1 MDRIETFQ
9 DLLDILEAKPEWAQA
24 LRQRL
29 LTPELL
35 ALPEKFA
42 AFADMVEKRFQ
53 ALETDMTQVKADVA
67 ELKTDMTQVKADVA
81 ELKTDMTQVKADVA
95 ELKTDMTQVKADVAE
110 LKTDMTQVNADVAE
124 LKGHAV
130 PVAAQRM
137 TGVIAQAANV
147 RRSRWLNSTQIVDI
161 ADDAEDEGRADIP
174 ANEMQSFK
182 AIDLAMTAI
191 DKTSG
196 EPCYV
201 VIECSYTLT
210 QDDVARVK
218 RNAAHMARFT
228 GTPAKAVAAGN
239 SIPEAVSIFAEEQDV
254 ACVTITSKASS
265 PR

>member
-9 DLLDILEAKPEWAQA
+9 DLLDILDAKPEWAQA

-95 ELKTDMTQVKADVAE
+95 ELKTDMTQV
-110 LKTDMTQVNADVAE
+110 NADVAE

-147 RRSRWLNSTQIVDI
+147 RRSRWLDSAQIVDI

-239 SIPEAVSIFAEEQDV
+239 SIPEAVSIFAEDQDV

>member
-9 DLLDILEAKPEWAQA
+9 DLLDILDAKPEWAQA

-110 LKTDMTQVNADVAE
+110 LK
-124 LKGHAV
+124 GHAV

-147 RRSRWLNSTQIVDI
+147 RRSRWLDSTQIVDI
-161 ADDAEDEGRADIP
+161 ADGAEDEGRADIP

-239 SIPEAVSIFAEEQDV
+239 SIPEAVSIFAEDQDV

>member
-53 ALETDMTQVKADVA
+53 ALE
-67 ELKTDMTQVKADVA
+67 
-81 ELKTDMTQVKADVA
+81 TDMTQVKADVA

>member
-1 MDRIETFQ
+1 MDRIESFQ
-9 DLLDILEAKPEWAQA
+9 DLLDILDAKPEWAQA

-35 ALPEKFA
+35 ALPEKLA

-53 ALETDMTQVKADVA
+53 ALETDMTQVK
-67 ELKTDMTQVKADVA
+67 T
-81 ELKTDMTQVKADVA
+81 
-95 ELKTDMTQVKADVAE
+95 
-110 LKTDMTQVNADVAE
+110 DVAE

-147 RRSRWLNSTQIVDI
+147 RRSRWLDSTQIVDI

-239 SIPEAVSIFAEEQDV
+239 SIPEAVSALAENQDV
-254 ACVTITSKASS
+254 ACVTITNKASS

>member
-9 DLLDILEAKPEWAQA
+9 DLLDILDANPEWAQA

-42 AFADMVEKRFQ
+42 AFAGMVEKRFQ
-53 ALETDMTQVKADVA
+53 ALETDVSELKSDMTQVKADVA
-67 ELKTDMTQVKADVA
+67 ELKSDMTQVKADVA
-81 ELKTDMTQVKADVA
+81 DLKSDMTQVKADVA
-95 ELKTDMTQVKADVAE
+95 D
-110 LKTDMTQVNADVAE
+110 
-124 LKGHAV
+124 LKGHTV

-137 TGVIAQAANV
+137 TGAIAQAVNV
-147 RRSRWLNSTQIVDI
+147 RRSRWLDSTQIVDI
-161 ADDAEDEGRADIP
+161 ADDAEEAGRTDIP

-182 AIDLAMTAI
+182 AIDLAMTAM
-191 DKTSG
+191 DKSTG

-210 QDDVARVK
+210 QNDVIRVK
-218 RNAAHMARFT
+218 RNAEHMTRFT
-228 GTPAKAVAAGN
+228 GTPAKAVAAAN
-239 SIPEAVSIFAEEQDV
+239 SIPEAVSAFANANDV
-254 ACVTITSKASS
+254 ACVTITNKASS

>member
-9 DLLDILEAKPEWAQA
+9 DLLDILDAKPEWAQA

-110 LKTDMTQVNADVAE
+110 LK
-124 LKGHAV
+124 GHAV

-147 RRSRWLNSTQIVDI
+147 RRSRWLDSTQIVDI
-161 ADDAEDEGRADIP
+161 ADVAEDEGRADIP

-196 EPCYV
+196 EPCHV

-239 SIPEAVSIFAEEQDV
+239 SIPEAVSIFAEDQDV

>member
-9 DLLDILEAKPEWAQA
+9 DLLDILDAKPEWAQA

-110 LKTDMTQVNADVAE
+110 LK
-124 LKGHAV
+124 GHAV

-147 RRSRWLNSTQIVDI
+147 RRSRWLDSAQVVDI

-239 SIPEAVSIFAEEQDV
+239 SIPEAVSIFAEDQDV

>member
-9 DLLDILEAKPEWAQA
+9 DLLDILDAKPEWAQA

-42 AFADMVEKRFQ
+42 AFADVVEKRFQ
-53 ALETDMTQVKADVA
+53 VLETDMTQVKANVAELKSGMTQVKADVA
-67 ELKTDMTQVKADVA
+67 ELK
-81 ELKTDMTQVKADVA
+81 
-95 ELKTDMTQVKADVAE
+95 
-110 LKTDMTQVNADVAE
+110 
-124 LKGHAV
+124 GHAV
-130 PVAAQRM
+130 PAAAQRM

-147 RRSRWLNSTQIVDI
+147 RRSRWLDSTQIVDI

-201 VIECSYTLT
+201 VIECSYTLA
-210 QDDVARVK
+210 QDDITRVK
-218 RNAAHMARFT
+218 RNAAHTWPDSLEHPPRPWP
-228 GTPAKAVAAGN
+228 PATQYPKP
-239 SIPEAVSIFAEEQDV
+239 S
-254 ACVTITSKASS
+254 ASS
-265 PR
+265 PKTRTWPA

>member
-1 MDRIETFQ
+1 
-9 DLLDILEAKPEWAQA
+9 
-24 LRQRL
+24 
-29 LTPELL
+29 
-35 ALPEKFA
+35 
-42 AFADMVEKRFQ
+42 
-53 ALETDMTQVKADVA
+53 DMTQVKADVA

-81 ELKTDMTQVKADVA
+81 ELK
-95 ELKTDMTQVKADVAE
+95 
-110 LKTDMTQVNADVAE
+110 
-124 LKGHAV
+124 GHAV
-130 PVAAQRM
+130 PVAAHRM

-147 RRSRWLNSTQIVDI
+147 RRSRWLDSTQIVDI

-239 SIPEAVSIFAEEQDV
+239 SIPEAVSIFAEDQDV

>member
-9 DLLDILEAKPEWAQA
+9 DLLDILDAKPDWVQA

-53 ALETDMTQVKADVA
+53 ALETDVAELKSDMVQVKADVG
-67 ELKTDMTQVKADVA
+67 ELKSDMIQVK
-81 ELKTDMTQVKADVA
+81 
-95 ELKTDMTQVKADVAE
+95 
-110 LKTDMTQVNADVAE
+110 ADVAE

-147 RRSRWLNSTQIVDI
+147 RRSRWLDSTQIVDI

-228 GTPAKAVAAGN
+228 GTPVKAVAAGN
-239 SIPEAVSIFAEEQDV
+239 SIPEAVSIFAEDQDV